1 MVRELGVPENVM
13 YRWSSQHR
21 QVPAQDI
28 TRAAQRA
35 EAEEFTRLKRELACV
50 TQERY
55 VLKRAAVFFAKESR

>member
-1 MVRELGVPENVM
+1 VARELGVPENVM
-13 YRWSSQHR
+13 YRWRSQHR

-35 EAEEFTRLKRELACV
+35 EAEEFTRLKRELARV